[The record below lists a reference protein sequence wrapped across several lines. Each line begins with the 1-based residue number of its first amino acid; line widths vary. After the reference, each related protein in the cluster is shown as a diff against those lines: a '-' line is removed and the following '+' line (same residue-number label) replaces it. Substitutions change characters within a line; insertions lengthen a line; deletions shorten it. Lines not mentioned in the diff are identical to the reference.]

1 MSHGEY
7 MKWERAKRIYQERID
22 RALKS
27 NNPIKSLDRIREDI
41 MEAFDLMDPNNFEI
55 LTFYKHV
62 EHLMLEQEV
71 A

>member
-1 MSHGEY
+1 MSFGNY
-7 MKWERAKRIYQERID
+7 MNWQRAKQIYQERID

-41 MEAFDLMDPNNFEI
+41 MEAFDLMDPDNIEI
-55 LTFYKHV
+55 LMFYKHV